1 MELQEV
7 LIAEDEPMIRLI
19 IEEALQEAGYSV
31 CASADGAEALACLE
45 QPDQHFVAVVTD
57 IRMPGSTSGWD
68 VARRA
73 RELRPDVAVIYVSA
87 DGEPDWTSQGVPES
101 VFVQKPFAQA
111 QIVTA
116 LSNLLNKTS

>member
-7 LIAEDEPMIRLI
+7 LIAEDEPMIRLV

-31 CASADGAEALACLE
+31 SASADGAEALACLE
-45 QPDQHFVAVVTD
+45 QPDQRFVALVTD
-57 IRMPGSTSGWD
+57 IRMPGPTSGWD

-101 VFVQKPFAQA
+101 IFVQKPFAQA

-116 LSNLLNKTS
+116 LSNLLNKMS